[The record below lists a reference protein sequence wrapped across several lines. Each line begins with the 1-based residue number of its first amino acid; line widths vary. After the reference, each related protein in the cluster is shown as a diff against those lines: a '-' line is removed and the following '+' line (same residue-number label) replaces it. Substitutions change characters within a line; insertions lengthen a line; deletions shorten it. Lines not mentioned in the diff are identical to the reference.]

1 MEFYTNSWK
10 WLFIFLLLLER
21 RLELP
26 PFPAY
31 PVIAA
36 TVSVIAVLMM
46 LHLLFSQLYLW
57 YRQER
62 ERSGQAPWAPGSK
75 ALRCWLSVGAV
86 SQNIAWTRVYSILI
100 IAGGLLYAS
109 SFFSTQ

>member
-1 MEFYTNSWK
+1 MCA
-10 WLFIFLLLLER
+10 LGGR
-21 RLELP
+21 RAGVVAP
-26 PFPAY
+26 YRRKIDFPAY
-31 PVIAA
+31 PVIASI
-36 TVSVIAVLMM
+36 VSVIAVLMM

-62 ERSGQAPWAPGSK
+62 ERSGRAPWTPSSK
-75 ALRCWLSVGAV
+75 ILRGWLSVGAV